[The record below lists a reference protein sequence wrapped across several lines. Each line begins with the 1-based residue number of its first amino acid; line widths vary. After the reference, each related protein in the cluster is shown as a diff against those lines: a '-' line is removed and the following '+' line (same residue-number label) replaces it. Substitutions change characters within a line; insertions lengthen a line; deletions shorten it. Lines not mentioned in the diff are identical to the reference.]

1 MPDSPDFPQEWV
13 RQLTELRLRR
23 HEQEYDATHLTPSD
37 FVAEV
42 TEDLAALVEL
52 GALLPVGGE
61 PDLWQY
67 AHRDA
72 DEPDGLMELD
82 GTPRVITARTLRRP
96 MRAVGPWQDAPNA

>member
-1 MPDSPDFPQEWV
+1 MPEFPQEW
-13 RQLTELRLRR
+13 R
-23 HEQEYDATHLTPSD
+23 DATLAAICDTRPPDGWSGGDEHNRARAIA
-37 FVAEV
+37 V
-42 TEDLAALVEL
+42 LAALAEV
-52 GALLPVGGE
+52 GALPPPYGE

-96 MRAVGPWQDAPNA
+96 MRAIGPWQGAPDA